1 MCQKK
6 GQGSMSKRTKI
17 VGIIFAMV
25 MGFTQI
31 FGAAVPVNAATQQKK
46 CSHDYA
52 LVGDFGVRKHEMEDP
67 DPYTIITCY
76 HGHDKK
82 VVIPDRITFINYND
96 RKVTGDVVQIDYD
109 AFNDT
114 GVEEIVLPDTIFALP
129 DRDDKGLK
137 DVLFWVHKGSSA
149 EKEVKDHGYRYA
161 YLKDSTSSN
170 KLNNSTNK
178 PNGSIN
184 KPNNTTNKVNSTVIK
199 KIARSK
205 KSAKISWKKVKCD
218 KYQIRYSTQKN
229 MKKAMY
235 ITYKNSKTSATI
247 KGLKKNKKYYVQIR
261 TKAGKKYFA
270 WSKAKIIKKR

>member
-170 KLNNSTNK
+170 KPNNSTNK
-178 PNGSIN
+178 PNGSTN

-235 ITYKNSKTSATI
+235 ITYKNSKTRATI

-261 TKAGKKYFA
+261 TKAGKKYSA

>member
-82 VVIPDRITFINYND
+82 VVIPDRITFI
-96 RKVTGDVVQIDYD
+96 
-109 AFNDT
+109 FNDT

-261 TKAGKKYFA
+261 TKAGKKYSA

>member
-1 MCQKK
+1 MNGK
-6 GQGSMSKRTKI
+6 SNHNN
-17 VGIIFAMV
+17 
-25 MGFTQI
+25 
-31 FGAAVPVNAATQQKK
+31 GAAVPVNAATQQKK

-170 KLNNSTNK
+170 KPNNS
-178 PNGSIN
+178 
-184 KPNNTTNKVNSTVIK
+184 TNKVNSTVIK

-261 TKAGKKYFA
+261 TKAGKKYSA

>member
-1 MCQKK
+1 
-6 GQGSMSKRTKI
+6 MSKRTRI
-17 VGIIFAMV
+17 VGIIFAIV
-25 MGFTQI
+25 MGFTQV
-31 FGAAVPVNAATQQKK
+31 FGATVPVNAATQQKK

-52 LVGDFGVRKHEMEDP
+52 LVGDFGVRKHEVEDP

-82 VVIPDRITFINYND
+82 VVIPDRITFINYNG
-96 RKVTGDVVQIDYD
+96 RKITGDVVQIDYD

-129 DRDDKGLK
+129 DKIYDRGLR

-149 EKEVKDHGYRYA
+149 EKEVKAQGYRYA
-161 YLKDSTSSN
+161 YLKGSTASN
-170 KLNNSTNK
+170 KPNGSTNK
-178 PNGSIN
+178 PNS
-184 KPNNTTNKVNSTVIK
+184 TTNKASSTVIK
-199 KIARSK
+199 KITRSK

-218 KYQIRYSTQKN
+218 NYQIRYSTQKN

-235 ITYKNSKTSATI
+235 ITYKNSKTNATI

-261 TKAGKKYFA
+261 TKSGKKYSA
-270 WSKAKIIKKR
+270 WSKAKVIKKR

>member
-1 MCQKK
+1 M
-6 GQGSMSKRTKI
+6 
-17 VGIIFAMV
+17 
-25 MGFTQI
+25 
-31 FGAAVPVNAATQQKK
+31 
-46 CSHDYA
+46 
-52 LVGDFGVRKHEMEDP
+52 
-67 DPYTIITCY
+67 
-76 HGHDKK
+76 
-82 VVIPDRITFINYND
+82 
-96 RKVTGDVVQIDYD
+96 
-109 AFNDT
+109 
-114 GVEEIVLPDTIFALP
+114 
-129 DRDDKGLK
+129 K

-229 MKKAMY
+229 MKRQCTLHTK
-235 ITYKNSKTSATI
+235 TVKQVPQSKD
-247 KGLKKNKKYYVQIR
+247 
-261 TKAGKKYFA
+261 
-270 WSKAKIIKKR
+270 